1 MTEIISTFMGLGILF
16 LLLEVYR
23 YRIRRQTTEEILT
36 HINKKYEKK

>member
-1 MTEIISTFMGLGILF
+1 MTEIISTFMGLGIVF

-36 HINKKYEKK
+36 RLNKKYEKK